1 MIRVSASAFDIL
13 WTDLGHDRP
22 PEPLSVR
29 SVGGTDE
36 ERAEVRKA
44 VYENLA
50 GRGLYDGSR
59 LEPALAHRLELLAA
73 GEVYVACEALA
84 DMTAELPF
92 RAVTA
97 VRGRRGVLATQ
108 PEQTISL
115 DGIRESEL
123 CTAIVD
129 VLPELTAGPGYGVSL
144 AAAALGSGVEG
155 VEGVED
161 PVFAERGARSAAS
174 SAQLREVLAIQAR
187 PVYAA
192 GQFSVSRR
200 GASGRVE
207 RTGGLT
213 WFDTDVGAYCA
224 TKSAG
229 RGGQDWVT
237 VTPVDSA
244 RLASRVAALV
254 TPEA

>member
-22 PEPLSVR
+22 PEPLTVR
-29 SVGGTDE
+29 SVGGTE
-36 ERAEVRKA
+36 QERAEVRKA

-50 GRGLYDGSR
+50 GRGLYDGSAV
-59 LEPALAHRLELLAA
+59 EPALAARLEVLAGA
-73 GEVYVACEALA
+73 EVYVACEALA
-84 DMTAELPF
+84 DMTASSPF

-108 PEQTISL
+108 PEQTIAL
-115 DGIRESEL
+115 EAIAPGEL

-129 VLPELTAGPGYGVSL
+129 VLPELTAGPGYGINLSASAL
-144 AAAALGSGVEG
+144 ADPSG
-155 VEGVED
+155 
-161 PVFAERGARSAAS
+161 ASAAS
-174 SAQLREVLAIQAR
+174 AASAASVQVQEVLAIQAR

-200 GASGRVE
+200 GASGRVS
-207 RTGGLT
+207 RVGGLT

-224 TKSAG
+224 TKTAG
-229 RGGQDWVT
+229 RGGQEWVN
-237 VTPVDSA
+237 VSPVDSG
-244 RLASRVAALV
+244 RLASRIAALV
-254 TPEA
+254 TPED

>member
-29 SVGGTDE
+29 SVGATDA

-50 GRGLYDGSR
+50 SRGLYDGSR
-59 LEPALAHRLELLAA
+59 LEPALASRLDLLADA
-73 GEVYVACEALA
+73 DVFVACEALA
-84 DMTAELPF
+84 DMTSATPF

-97 VRGRRGVLATQ
+97 ARGRRGVLATQ
-108 PEQTISL
+108 PEQTIGL
-115 DGIRESEL
+115 DTIRDGEL

-129 VLPELTAGPGYGVSL
+129 VLPELSAGPGYGISL
-144 AAAALGSGVEG
+144 PASTLASDVASGT
-155 VEGVED
+155 
-161 PVFAERGARSAAS
+161 A
-174 SAQLREVLAIQAR
+174 SAQLEEVRAIQAR

-192 GQFSVSRR
+192 GQFSVRR
-200 GASGRVE
+200 RSGAGRVE
-207 RTGGLT
+207 RLGGLT

-224 TKSAG
+224 TKTPG
-229 RGGQDWVT
+229 RGGAEWVT
-237 VTPVDSA
+237 VSPVDST
-244 RLASRVAALV
+244 RLAARVAALL
-254 TPEA
+254 TPED

>member
-22 PEPLSVR
+22 PDPLTVR

-50 GRGLYDGSR
+50 GRGLYDGAR
-59 LEPALAHRLELLAA
+59 LEPALADRLDLLAG
-73 GEVYVACEALA
+73 GEVFVACEALA
-84 DMTAELPF
+84 DMTASTPF

-108 PEQTISL
+108 PEQTIGL
-115 DGIRESEL
+115 DTISESEL

-129 VLPELTAGPGYGVSL
+129 VLPELTAGPGYGVNL
-144 AAAALGSGVEG
+144 PAADLD
-155 VEGVED
+155 D

-200 GASGRVE
+200 TAPGRVT

-224 TKSAG
+224 TKTPG
-229 RGGQDWVT
+229 RGGQEWVT
-237 VTPVDSA
+237 VVPVDSA
-244 RLASRVAALV
+244 RLASRIAALV
-254 TPEA
+254 TSED

>member
-22 PEPLSVR
+22 PEPLTVR

-36 ERAEVRKA
+36 DRAEVRKA
-44 VYENLA
+44 VYSNLA
-50 GRGLYDGSR
+50 ERGLFDGTSV
-59 LEPALAHRLELLAA
+59 EPALTSRLELLAS
-73 GEVYVACEALA
+73 GEVFVACEALA
-84 DMTAELPF
+84 DMTAEAPF

-97 VRGRRGVLATQ
+97 ARGRRGVLATQ
-108 PEQTISL
+108 PEQTIGL
-115 DGIRESEL
+115 DTIGDGEL
-123 CTAIVD
+123 CTALVD

-144 AAAALGSGVEG
+144 PATALSSGAGSRSTAAQRQEA
-155 VEGVED
+155 
-161 PVFAERGARSAAS
+161 
-174 SAQLREVLAIQAR
+174 LAIQAR

-200 GASGRVE
+200 SGTGRVE
-207 RTGGLT
+207 RLGGLT

-224 TKSAG
+224 TKTRG
-229 RGGQDWVT
+229 RGGSDWVT
-237 VTPVDSA
+237 VSPVDST
-244 RLASRVAALV
+244 RLAARVAALL

>member
-1 MIRVSASAFDIL
+1 LIRVSASAFDIL
-13 WTDLGHDRP
+13 WADLGHDRP
-22 PEPLSVR
+22 PEPLTVR

-50 GRGLYDGSR
+50 ERGLYDGS
-59 LEPALAHRLELLAA
+59 LEPALASRLNLLADA
-73 GEVYVACEALA
+73 DVFVACEALA
-84 DMTAELPF
+84 DMTASTPF

-97 VRGRRGVLATQ
+97 ARGRRGVLATQ
-108 PEQTISL
+108 PEQTIGL
-115 DGIRESEL
+115 DSIRESEL

-129 VLPELTAGPGYGVSL
+129 VLPELTAGPGYGVNL
-144 AAAALGSGVEG
+144 AAAALSGTP
-155 VEGVED
+155 D
-161 PVFAERGARSAAS
+161 DASRSA

-200 GASGRVE
+200 SASGRVS

-224 TKSAG
+224 TKTAG
-229 RGGQDWVT
+229 RGGQEWVN
-237 VTPVDSA
+237 VAPVDSA
-244 RLASRVAALV
+244 RLAARVAALV
-254 TPEA
+254 TPED

>member
-22 PEPLSVR
+22 PEPLTVR
-29 SVGGTDE
+29 SVGGTEE

-59 LEPALAHRLELLAA
+59 IEPALAARLEILAG

-84 DMTAELPF
+84 DMTALSPF

-108 PEQTISL
+108 PEQTIAL
-115 DGIRESEL
+115 DSIGPGEL

-129 VLPELTAGPGYGVSL
+129 VLPELTAGPGYGINLSASAL
-144 AAAALGSGVEG
+144 A
-155 VEGVED
+155 D
-161 PVFAERGARSAAS
+161 PSAAS
-174 SAQLREVLAIQAR
+174 GAASAQLQEVLAIQAR

-200 GASGRVE
+200 EASGRVV
-207 RTGGLT
+207 RVGGLT

-224 TKSAG
+224 TKTPG
-229 RGGQDWVT
+229 RGGAEWVS
-237 VTPVDSA
+237 VSPVDSA
-244 RLASRVAALV
+244 RLTSRIAALV
-254 TPEA
+254 TPED

>member
-1 MIRVSASAFDIL
+1 LIRVSASAFDIL

-84 DMTAELPF
+84 DMTAEVPF

-144 AAAALGSGVEG
+144 AAAALGSGVE
-155 VEGVED
+155 D
-161 PVFAERGARSAAS
+161 PVFTERDAQSSSSSAA
-174 SAQLREVLAIQAR
+174 AQLREVLAIQAR

-224 TKSAG
+224 TKTAG
-229 RGGQDWVT
+229 RGGQDWVN

-244 RLASRVAALV
+244 RLASHVAALV

>member
-1 MIRVSASAFDIL
+1 LIRVSASAFDIL

-59 LEPALAHRLELLAA
+59 LEPALADRLGLLAA
-73 GEVYVACEALA
+73 GEVFVACEALA
-84 DMTAELPF
+84 DMTASEPF

-108 PEQTISL
+108 PEQTIGL

-144 AAAALGSGVEG
+144 ASSALGGAVP
-155 VEGVED
+155 D
-161 PVFAERGARSAAS
+161 PVFDRGARSAAS

-192 GQFSVSRR
+192 GQFTVSRR
-200 GASGRVE
+200 ASSGRVE

-224 TKSAG
+224 TKTPG
-229 RGGQDWVT
+229 RGGADWVT

-244 RLASRVAALV
+244 RLAARVAALL
-254 TPEA
+254 TPED

>member
-29 SVGGTDE
+29 SVGVTDA

-50 GRGLYDGSR
+50 SRGLYDGSR
-59 LEPALAHRLELLAA
+59 LEPALSARLDLLAS
-73 GEVYVACEALA
+73 GEVFVACEALA
-84 DMTAELPF
+84 DMTASSPF

-97 VRGRRGVLATQ
+97 ARGRRGVLATQ
-108 PEQTISL
+108 PEQTIGL
-115 DGIRESEL
+115 DSIREGEL
-123 CTAIVD
+123 GTAIVD
-129 VLPELTAGPGYGVSL
+129 VLPELTAGPGYGISLPASTL
-144 AAAALGSGVEG
+144 AA
-155 VEGVED
+155 D
-161 PVFAERGARSAAS
+161 AAS
-174 SAQLREVLAIQAR
+174 GTASGQLEEVRAIQAR

-200 GASGRVE
+200 SASGRVE
-207 RTGGLT
+207 RVGGLT

-224 TKSAG
+224 TKTPG
-229 RGGQDWVT
+229 RGGQEWVT
-237 VTPVDSA
+237 VSPVDST
-244 RLASRVAALV
+244 RLAARVTALL
-254 TPEA
+254 TPDA

>member
-1 MIRVSASAFDIL
+1 MIRVSASAFDVL

-44 VYENLA
+44 VYANLA
-50 GRGLYDGSR
+50 ERGLYDGS
-59 LEPALAHRLELLAA
+59 LEPALAARLELLAS
-73 GEVYVACEALA
+73 GEVFVACEALA
-84 DMTAELPF
+84 DMTASTPF

-97 VRGRRGVLATQ
+97 ARGRRGVLATQ
-108 PEQTISL
+108 PEQTIGL
-115 DGIRESEL
+115 DTIGDGEL
-123 CTAIVD
+123 CTALVD

-144 AAAALGSGVEG
+144 PSTALTSDAGS
-155 VEGVED
+155 
-161 PVFAERGARSAAS
+161 RSAA
-174 SAQLREVLAIQAR
+174 AQRQEVLAIQAR

-200 GASGRVE
+200 SGTGRVE
-207 RTGGLT
+207 RVGGLT

-224 TKSAG
+224 TKTPG
-229 RGGQDWVT
+229 RGGADWVT
-237 VTPVDSA
+237 VSPVDST
-244 RLASRVAALV
+244 RLAARIAALLA
-254 TPEA
+254 PED

>member
-29 SVGGTDE
+29 SVGATE
-36 ERAEVRKA
+36 QERAEVRKA

-50 GRGLYDGSR
+50 GRGLYDGST
-59 LEPALAHRLELLAA
+59 LEPALVARLELLAN

-84 DMTAELPF
+84 DMTASTPF

-97 VRGRRGVLATQ
+97 VLGRRGVLATQ
-108 PEQTISL
+108 PEQTIGL
-115 DGIRESEL
+115 DSIRPGEL
-123 CTAIVD
+123 CSAIVD
-129 VLPELTAGPGYGVSL
+129 VLPELTAGPGLGVSL
-144 AAAALGSGVEG
+144 PASALAGS
-155 VEGVED
+155 VED
-161 PVFAERGARSAAS
+161 PVFSFREGASAAS

-187 PVYAA
+187 PVYSA

-200 GASGRVE
+200 AASGRVS
-207 RTGGLT
+207 RVGGLT

-224 TKSAG
+224 TKTGG
-229 RGGQDWVT
+229 RGGEDWVN

-244 RLASRVAALV
+244 RLATHIAALV
-254 TPEA
+254 TPDS

>member
-1 MIRVSASAFDIL
+1 LIRVSASAFDIL

-22 PEPLSVR
+22 PEPLTVR

-50 GRGLYDGSR
+50 ERGLYDGSA
-59 LEPALAHRLELLAA
+59 LEPALLSRLELLA
-73 GEVYVACEALA
+73 GGDVFVACEALV
-84 DMTAELPF
+84 DMTASTPF

-97 VRGRRGVLATQ
+97 TRGRRGVLATQ
-108 PEQTISL
+108 PEQTIAL
-115 DGIRESEL
+115 DSIRESEL
-123 CTAIVD
+123 CAALVD
-129 VLPELTAGPGYGVSL
+129 VLPELTAGPGYGVNL
-144 AAAALGSGVEG
+144 AASALSGSS
-155 VEGVED
+155 D
-161 PVFAERGARSAAS
+161 SASA
-174 SAQLREVLAIQAR
+174 SAQQQEVLAIQAR

-200 GASGRVE
+200 AASGRVS
-207 RTGGLT
+207 RVGGLT
-213 WFDTDVGAYCA
+213 WFDTDLGAYCA

-229 RGGQDWVT
+229 RGGQEWVN

-244 RLASRVAALV
+244 RLASRIAALL
-254 TPEA
+254 TPED

>member
-1 MIRVSASAFDIL
+1 LIRVSASAFDIL

-22 PEPLSVR
+22 PEPLTVR

-50 GRGLYDGSR
+50 ERGLYDGALAPALVAR
-59 LEPALAHRLELLAA
+59 LEVLAE
-73 GEVYVACEALA
+73 GEVFVACEALA
-84 DMTAELPF
+84 DMTAPAPF

-97 VRGRRGVLATQ
+97 TRGSRGVLATQ

-115 DGIRESEL
+115 DSIRSSEV
-123 CTAIVD
+123 CTALVD
-129 VLPELTAGPGYGVSL
+129 VLPELTAGPGYGVNL
-144 AAAALGSGVEG
+144 AASALAGS
-155 VEGVED
+155 
-161 PVFAERGARSAAS
+161 PSASRSA
-174 SAQLREVLAIQAR
+174 SAQQQEVLAIQAR

-200 GASGRVE
+200 SASGRVS
-207 RTGGLT
+207 RVGGVT

-224 TKSAG
+224 TKTAG
-229 RGGQDWVT
+229 RGGVEWVN

-244 RLASRVAALV
+244 RLASRVASLL
-254 TPEA
+254 TPES

>member
-22 PEPLSVR
+22 PEPLTVR
-29 SVGGTDE
+29 SVGATEE

-59 LEPALAHRLELLAA
+59 LEPALAARLEVLAA

-84 DMTAELPF
+84 DMTSDLPF

-97 VRGRRGVLATQ
+97 VHGRRGVLATQ
-108 PEQTISL
+108 PEQTIAL
-115 DGIRESEL
+115 DSIGAGEL
-123 CTAIVD
+123 CTAVVD
-129 VLPELTAGPGYGVSL
+129 VLPELTAGPGYGINLSASAL
-144 AAAALGSGVEG
+144 A
-155 VEGVED
+155 D
-161 PVFAERGARSAAS
+161 PSAAS
-174 SAQLREVLAIQAR
+174 GAASAQLQEVLAIQAR

-200 GASGRVE
+200 EASGRVS
-207 RTGGLT
+207 RVGGLT

-224 TKSAG
+224 TKTAG
-229 RGGQDWVT
+229 RGGQEWVN
-237 VTPVDSA
+237 VSPVDSA
-244 RLASRVAALV
+244 RLASRIAALV
-254 TPEA
+254 TPED

>member
-1 MIRVSASAFDIL
+1 LIRVSASAFDIL

-22 PEPLSVR
+22 PEPLGVR

-50 GRGLYDGSR
+50 ERGLYDGSR
-59 LEPALAHRLELLAA
+59 LDPALAERLDLLAT
-73 GEVYVACEALA
+73 GEVFVACEALA
-84 DMTAELPF
+84 DMTASVPF

-108 PEQTISL
+108 PEQTIGL
-115 DGIRESEL
+115 DGITPAEL

-129 VLPELTAGPGYGVSL
+129 VLPELDAGPGYGVSL
-144 AAAALGSGVEG
+144 PAS
-155 VEGVED
+155 ED
-161 PVFAERGARSAAS
+161 PASSARGEQSAAS
-174 SAQLREVLAIQAR
+174 AAQLQEVLAIQAR

-200 GASGRVE
+200 SAAGRVS
-207 RTGGLT
+207 RVGGLT

-224 TKSAG
+224 TKTAG
-229 RGGQDWVT
+229 RGGVEWVN
-237 VTPVDSA
+237 VTPVDSS
-244 RLASRVAALV
+244 RLADRIATLV
-254 TPEA
+254 TPDD

>member
-22 PEPLSVR
+22 PEPLTVR
-29 SVGGTDE
+29 SVGGTEE

-50 GRGLYDGSR
+50 ERGLYDGSE
-59 LEPALAHRLELLAA
+59 LEPALASRLELLAG

-84 DMTAELPF
+84 DMTASAPF

-97 VRGRRGVLATQ
+97 TLGRRGVLATQ
-108 PEQTISL
+108 PEQTIAL
-115 DGIRESEL
+115 DAIRPAEL

-129 VLPELTAGPGYGVSL
+129 VLPELAAGPGYGVSL
-144 AAAALGSGVEG
+144 AASALSG
-155 VEGVED
+155 
-161 PVFAERGARSAAS
+161 PAESSSAAS

-200 GASGRVE
+200 SASGRVS
-207 RTGGLT
+207 RLGGLT

-224 TKSAG
+224 TKTPG
-229 RGGQDWVT
+229 RGGEEWVN
-237 VTPVDSA
+237 VSPVDSA
-244 RLASRVAALV
+244 RLASRIAALL
-254 TPEA
+254 TPPD

>member
-22 PEPLSVR
+22 PEPLTVR

-50 GRGLYDGSR
+50 ERGLYDGSLAPELAAR
-59 LEPALAHRLELLAA
+59 LDLLAG
-73 GEVYVACEALA
+73 GEVFVACEALA
-84 DMTAELPF
+84 DMTAPAPF

-97 VRGRRGVLATQ
+97 TRGRRGVLATQ
-108 PEQTISL
+108 PEQTIGL
-115 DGIRESEL
+115 DSIGSGEL
-123 CTAIVD
+123 CTALVD
-129 VLPELTAGPGYGVSL
+129 VLPELTAGPGYGVNL
-144 AAAALGSGVEG
+144 AASALAEASGPASGS
-155 VEGVED
+155 
-161 PVFAERGARSAAS
+161 ASA
-174 SAQLREVLAIQAR
+174 SAQQQEVLAIQAR

-200 GASGRVE
+200 AASGRVS
-207 RTGGLT
+207 RVGGLT

-224 TKSAG
+224 TKTPG
-229 RGGQDWVT
+229 RGGQEWVN

-244 RLASRVAALV
+244 RLASRIASLL
-254 TPEA
+254 TPED

>member
-22 PEPLSVR
+22 PEPLTVR
-29 SVGGTDE
+29 SVGGTEE

-50 GRGLYDGSR
+50 ERGLYDGS
-59 LEPALAHRLELLAA
+59 LAPALVARLELLAG
-73 GEVYVACEALA
+73 GEVFVACEALA
-84 DMTAELPF
+84 DMTAPAPF

-97 VRGRRGVLATQ
+97 TRGSRGVLATQ
-108 PEQTISL
+108 PEQTIAL
-115 DGIRESEL
+115 DSIRSSES
-123 CTAIVD
+123 CTALVD
-129 VLPELTAGPGYGVSL
+129 VLPELTAGPGYGVNL
-144 AAAALGSGVEG
+144 
-155 VEGVED
+155 
-161 PVFAERGARSAAS
+161 AAS
-174 SAQLREVLAIQAR
+174 SLSGAPSSSAQQQEVLAIQAR

-200 GASGRVE
+200 SPSGRVS
-207 RTGGLT
+207 RVGGLT

-224 TKSAG
+224 TKTSG
-229 RGGQDWVT
+229 RGGQEWVS

-244 RLASRVAALV
+244 RLAARVAALL
-254 TPEA
+254 TPED